1 MNPSPESERITRLEA
16 SVAHLER
23 LFDELNTVVVE
34 QDRRLGRLEK
44 RLDQVAQLFEGSELD
59 SLRQLQEKPPHYGP

>member
-1 MNPSPESERITRLEA
+1 MNPSHDSDRITQLEA

-34 QDRRLGRLEK
+34 QGRRLARLEE
-44 RLDQVAQLFEGSELD
+44 RLEQVAQLFEGGELD
-59 SLRQLQEKPPHYGP
+59 RLRQVQEKPPHYGR

>member
-1 MNPSPESERITRLEA
+1 MNPSPDSERITRLEA

-34 QDRRLGRLEK
+34 QGRRLGRLEK
-44 RLDQVAQLFEGSELD
+44 RLDKVAQLFEGSELD
-59 SLRQLQEKPPHYGP
+59 RLRQLQEKPPHYGP

>member
-1 MNPSPESERITRLEA
+1 MNPSHDSDRITQLEA

-34 QDRRLGRLEK
+34 QGRRLARLEK
-44 RLDQVAQLFEGSELD
+44 RLEQVAQLFEGGELD
-59 SLRQLQEKPPHYGP
+59 RLRQVQEKPPHYGR